1 MNKILALATFALLF
15 STVALSQDTGQI
27 TGTVRDNSGA
37 VVPNAKVTVANPS
50 QGITRNVTTN
60 SDGDYLVPGLPAG
73 VYDLTVSASGFQ
85 TFQAKNLTLRVA
97 QKSRADAKLS
107 VEHVTTEIV
116 VAGEAAT
123 AVETQSSEVAGTIT
137 SKELTQLELNGR
149 NFSQLVT
156 LTPGVSNQ
164 TGQDEG
170 QVGVNGSVLFSV
182 NGGRTEYNNWEVD
195 GGDTMDNGSNGT
207 LNVYPSIDAIA
218 EVKVLTSNY
227 GAQYGR
233 NASGT
238 IEADT
243 KSGTSHFHGD
253 AYEFVRNDKLNARNY
268 FDLSGPVPGYKK
280 NDFGFT
286 IGGPVFI
293 PKAYNTDKTKTFFF
307 YSEEWRRDRV
317 PGQVFNQAVP
327 TSAELKGN
335 FSDIC
340 PAPGTEFSRDSS
352 QTAFPVFADCPAS
365 GAGPNSTSTTQTFLG
380 FPGNQVSV
388 DPNATALL
396 TIVPPGNSSPEN
408 CGGDPILNC
417 FSASPSTPTNWREE
431 LFRIDHNITDNM
443 RASFRFIHDSW
454 DTVTPTVLPWGLTTS
469 SFPTIQ
475 SQFVG
480 PGVSMVARLTN
491 TISPTM
497 LNEFVASYTTDHITL
512 TNIGAV
518 KRPAGLNMGTLFNNG
533 FDGKISGIT
542 LTGNGVYGGGFTED
556 PSFIPFI
563 NSNPTYTYRDNISK
577 IVGKHNLVAGGYFV
591 AAQKNE
597 DNSPELA
604 GLLTFDA
611 SASGFSTGNA
621 LADMLTGRIASFQQT
636 NKQVKYYNRYK
647 IFEPYVQDDWHVND
661 RLTLNLGLRL
671 SLFGTYRERYQQEFN
686 WEASA
691 YQAASA
697 PQIDADGSV
706 TGQSG
711 AIIPGSG
718 NPFTGLV
725 QCGAKG
731 VAPGCQEGH
740 LFNPAPR
747 VGFAWDVFGNGK
759 TALRGGY
766 GIFFEHTNGNE
777 GNVESLEGT
786 PPLVQTSTQFDIVGY
801 NQIGGGGLQFPLG
814 VISIPTKAI
823 WPYMQQ
829 WHLDIQHQIFKD
841 TVLTTSYVGSKGTH
855 LTLQSN
861 LNQLLPVPANQN
873 PFQPGQSL
881 ASTDA
886 CTSGAVNGVTLTGAA
901 ANNLNI
907 ACGNSGPDPFRPHL
921 GFGNITS
928 LQPVANSSYNALQ
941 VQVRRTSGPL
951 TMDVAYSYG
960 HSIDDASDRFDT
972 TFVNAY
978 DFRANRASSNFDQRH
993 ILNISYVYDLPFFR
1007 GQGLAHTVLGAWQ
1020 LSGITTFQTGTP
1032 FGVTF
1037 PNDNAGVGN
1046 GVGTGAY
1053 ADLVGNPNLLDG
1065 PTLLPGQKAPLLY
1078 NPNAFAVP
1086 TGLKFGNSGRNSL
1099 RNPRR
1104 TNFDMALF
1112 KRISVTERLNFEFR
1126 AEAFNVFNHT
1136 QWSSN
1141 PGDVDHDITS
1151 ATFLQPTAAHRAR
1164 TLQLAL
1170 KAIF

>member
-1 MNKILALATFALLF
+1 MNRVLALATFALLF

-27 TGTVRDNSGA
+27 TGTVRDNTGA
-37 VVPNAKVTVANPS
+37 VVANAQVTVTNPA
-50 QGITRNVTTN
+50 QGITRNVTTYG
-60 SDGDYLVPGLPAG
+60 DGDYLVPGLPPCT
-73 VYDLTVSASGFQ
+73 YDLGVTASGFQ
-85 TFQAKNLTLRVA
+85 KFQANNITLRVA
-97 QKSRADAKLS
+97 QKTRADAKLS

-137 SKELTQLELNGR
+137 AKELTQLELNGR
-149 NFSQLVT
+149 NFSQLAT

-218 EVKVLTSNY
+218 EVRVLTSNY

-238 IEADT
+238 IEAET
-243 KSGTSHFHGD
+243 KSGTSRFHGD
-253 AYEFVRNDKLNARNY
+253 VYEFLRNDKLNARNY
-268 FDLSGPVPGYKK
+268 FDLPGPVPGYKK

-286 IGGPVFI
+286 LGGPVFI
-293 PKAYNTDKTKTFFF
+293 PKVYNTDKSKTFFF

-327 TSAELKGN
+327 TAAERGGD

-340 PAPGTEFSRDSS
+340 PGS
-352 QTAFPVFADCPAS
+352 DCPVDPTT
-365 GAGPNSTSTTQTFLG
+365 GNPFPN
-380 FPGNQVSV
+380 NQVPV
-388 DPNATALL
+388 DPSGKALL
-396 TIVPPGNSSPEN
+396 ALIPQGNSSPEN
-408 CGGDPILNC
+408 CGGDPILSC

-431 LFRIDHNITDNM
+431 LFKVDHNVTDKM

-454 DTVTPTVLPWGLTTS
+454 ETVTPAVLDWGLTTS

-475 SQFVG
+475 TQFVG

-491 TISPTM
+491 TLSPKM

-512 TNIGAV
+512 TNTGATQ
-518 KRPAGLNMGTLFNNG
+518 RPAGLNTGSLFNNG
-533 FDGKISGIT
+533 FGGKISGIA
-542 LTGNGVYGGGFTED
+542 LSGNAVYGGGFSED
-556 PSFIPFI
+556 PSFIPFV
-563 NSNPTYTYRDNISK
+563 NANPTYTYRDNVSW
-577 IVGKHNLVAGGYFV
+577 IVGKHNLVFGGYFV

-597 DNSPELA
+597 QNSPELA
-604 GLLTFDA
+604 GLFSFDA
-611 SASGFSTGNA
+611 SAAGFSTGNA
-621 LADMLTGRIASFQQT
+621 FADMLTGNIASFEQT
-636 NKQVKYYNRYK
+636 NNQIKYYNRYK
-647 IFEPYVQDDWHVND
+647 IFEPYFQDDWHVKQ

-686 WEASA
+686 WEPSA

-697 PQIDADGSV
+697 PQIDVDGSV

-718 NPFTGLV
+718 NPFDGLV

-731 VAPGCQEGH
+731 VAPGCMKGH

-747 VGFAWDVFGNGK
+747 VGFAWDIFGDGK

-766 GIFFEHTNGNE
+766 GIFFEHQNGNE

-786 PPLVQTSTQFDIVGY
+786 PPLVQTATQFDILGY
-801 NQIGGGGLQFPLG
+801 ANVGGGGLQFPLG
-814 VISIPTKAI
+814 VISVPTQAT

-829 WHLDIQHQIFKD
+829 WHLDIQRQVFKD

-855 LTLQSN
+855 LTLQRN

-881 ASTDA
+881 SSTDA
-886 CTSGAVNGVTLTGAA
+886 CTSGTVNGVAVTGAA
-901 ANNLNI
+901 FNNLAI
-907 ACGNSGPDPFRPHL
+907 ACGNSGPDPFRPFL
-921 GFGNITS
+921 GFGDITAIEEA
-928 LQPVANSSYNALQ
+928 ANSNYNALQ

-951 TMDVAYSYG
+951 TLDLAYSYS
-960 HSIDDASDRFDT
+960 HSIDDSSDRFDN
-972 TFVNAY
+972 TFVNSY
-978 DFRANRASSNFDQRH
+978 DLRANRASSNFDQRH

-1007 GQGLAHTVLGAWQ
+1007 GQGLAHAIVGGWQ

-1053 ADLVGNPNLLDG
+1053 TDVVGDPNRIAG
-1065 PTLLPGQKAPLLY
+1065 PTMPAGQKAPLIY
-1078 NPNAFAVP
+1078 NPSAFAEP
-1086 TGLKFGNSGRNSL
+1086 TGLTFGTSGRNFL

-1112 KRISVTERLNFEFR
+1112 KRIPVKERLNFEFR

-1136 QWSSN
+1136 QWSTIDN
-1141 PGDVDHDITS
+1141 DITS
-1151 ATFLQPTAAHRAR
+1151 GTFLQPTDAHRAR

-1170 KAIF
+1170 KTIF